1 MLLVLESR
9 KISNWL
15 LILSEF
21 ACFFHVASVRVY
33 KRVRNCIKRQS
44 RYRVVVR
51 YTCKRIKNME
61 LPSTIIEN
69 DQMIKKQSKT
79 EENSRE
85 MVEKQ

>member
-1 MLLVLESR
+1 
-9 KISNWL
+9 
-15 LILSEF
+15 
-21 ACFFHVASVRVY
+21 
-33 KRVRNCIKRQS
+33 
-44 RYRVVVR
+44 
-51 YTCKRIKNME
+51 ME